1 MVYQAKE
8 KSVSKETEETVKP
21 ATAASTKPKKEKKSK
36 DKEPKDKEPTETFK
50 GGNATRTETNKPSG
64 LKVQTAKG
72 ESSIKAAKA
81 KG

>member
-36 DKEPKDKEPTETFK
+36 DKEPTETFK
-50 GGNATRTETNKPSG
+50 GGNATRTENNKSSG
-64 LKVQTAKG
+64 LTIQTSKG
-72 ESSIKAAKA
+72 ESSIKAVKA
-81 KG
+81 QG

>member
-8 KSVSKETEETVKP
+8 KSVSKDTEETVKP

-36 DKEPKDKEPTETFK
+36 DKEPTETFK

-64 LKVQTAKG
+64 LKIQTAKG

-81 KG
+81 QG